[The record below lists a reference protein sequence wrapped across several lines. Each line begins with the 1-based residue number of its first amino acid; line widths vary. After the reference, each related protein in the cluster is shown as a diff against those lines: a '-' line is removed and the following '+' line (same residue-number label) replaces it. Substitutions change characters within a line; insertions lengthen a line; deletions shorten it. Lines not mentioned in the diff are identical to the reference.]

1 MYSNYSGDV
10 DGYVY
15 GNVDDDDADGDDDID
30 DADSDDDIDDDDN
43 DDDDE
48 CSDCLKGCC
57 QCSSGQTHSA
67 GQSLHKFTKN
77 EIILLKGL
85 IRMMKVM
92 GTPFSRNMF
101 ILLLR
106 PMTAGRG

>member
-1 MYSNYSGDV
+1 MYLNYSGDV

-57 QCSSGQTHSA
+57 QWSSGQTHSA
-67 GQSLHKFTKN
+67 GLSLHKLTKKWDHFV
-77 EIILLKGL
+77 E
-85 IRMMKVM
+85 RVD
-92 GTPFSRNMF
+92 
-101 ILLLR
+101 
-106 PMTAGRG
+106 